1 MIGISQLYAGAATAA
16 DPLRYG
22 RESGRLPPH
31 LLRFSRDRKPV
42 VVWNCT
48 RRCNLRCIHC
58 YADSENR
65 HYPGELTTEE
75 ARAMIDDLG
84 RFKAPVLLFS
94 GGEPLVREDLLELT
108 AYAAA
113 QGMRP
118 VISTNGTLIT
128 RKKAEQ
134 IAAAGVSYVGVSLD
148 GIGETN
154 DHFRGRKGAFDQ
166 ALLGIRNC
174 VAVNQKVGL
183 RLTLTRHNARDLP
196 RIFDLIEEEEIDR
209 ACFYHL
215 VYSGRGRGISG
226 DDLTHDE
233 TRSAVDYICER
244 AVDFRRRGIE
254 KEILTVDNHADGV
267 FIYLKLRQEQPE
279 RAEEVLQLLRW
290 NGGNRSG
297 IGIGNIDNE
306 GEVHPDQF
314 WWIHSFGNVRRRPF
328 SELWTDLSDPLM
340 SNLHDRKPHLKGR
353 CGRCRYLDI
362 CNGNFRVRALAVHG
376 DVWAP
381 DPACYL
387 TDEEIGLA
395 DRRGDVVAVAGGH
408 DGRGGL
414 LCQ

>member
-1 MIGISQLYAGAATAA
+1 MIGISQLYAGTATPA

-31 LLRFSRDRKPV
+31 LQRFSRDRKPV

-58 YADSENR
+58 YADSENER
-65 HYPGELTTEE
+65 YPGELTTEE
-75 ARAMIDDLG
+75 ARAMIDDLAG
-84 RFKAPVLLFS
+84 FKVPVLLFS
-94 GGEPLVREDLLELT
+94 GGEPLVRDDLLEL
-108 AYAAA
+108 ASYCGGLGIRA
-113 QGMRP
+113 

-128 RKKAEQ
+128 RQKAEQ
-134 IAAAGVSYVGVSLD
+134 IAAAGASYVGVSLD

-154 DHFRGRKGAFDQ
+154 DHFRGREGAYEL
-166 ALLGIRNC
+166 ALRGIRNC
-174 VAVNQKVGL
+174 VAVGQKVGL
-183 RLTLTRHNARDLP
+183 RLTLTRHNARELP
-196 RIFDLIEEEEIDR
+196 RIFDLIEGEEIDR

-267 FIYLKLRQEQPE
+267 YVYLKLQQEQPE

-297 IGIGNIDNE
+297 IGIGNIDNV

-314 WWIHSFGNVRRRPF
+314 WWSHSFGNVRKRPF

-340 SNLHDRKPHLKGR
+340 SGLHDRKPLLKGR

-387 TDEEIGLA
+387 TDEEIGPA
-395 DRRGDVVAVAGGH
+395 DQPEDADAEQALRAP
-408 DGRGGL
+408 
-414 LCQ
+414 